1 MKRKNKKVVA
11 ESLPVSPEETIK
23 NARAE
28 LKDEDYSDLRIQKSE
43 ATPIPQTKPVAAT
56 PAPQNVQ
63 KTTAPAEVANPV
75 EYAVMR
81 PVAGGLQPIIAPR
94 GQVQLNPVVVPVAF
108 VPYAT
113 QNQPVLQ
120 IDNKPKQQ
128 QPLPEVKDQPLD
140 KKAARAAKRR
150 DKKPEFV
157 QDDSAAEK
165 AIRKTKTKNRV
176 FAAILFVITLGF
188 FAFVVLNHFADKLKI
203 TSIALAPGE
212 PDIIAGWMS
221 FKADNLVAQIPLF
234 LYTAICAIAL
244 ATLIV
249 EFVGLCNGHGYHIWI
264 SALILFVLTVAG
276 SLICAT
282 VPAFK
287 GLNVPLNP
295 IAEGS
300 YVWRLA
306 MVSVVFL
313 IFALCF
319 IPRKPK
325 FDNDDD
331 LSDLI

>member
-1 MKRKNKKVVA
+1 
-11 ESLPVSPEETIK
+11 
-23 NARAE
+23 
-28 LKDEDYSDLRIQKSE
+28 
-43 ATPIPQTKPVAAT
+43 
-56 PAPQNVQ
+56 
-63 KTTAPAEVANPV
+63 
-75 EYAVMR
+75 MR

-157 QDDSAAEK
+157 GDDLSAEK
-165 AIRKTKTKNRV
+165 AIKKTKAKNRA

-188 FAFVVLNHFADKLKI
+188 FAFVILNHFAAELKI
-203 TSIALAPGE
+203 TSLALAPGE
-212 PDIIAGWMS
+212 PDIIAGWMNFNTS
-221 FKADNLVAQIPLF
+221 NLIAQVPLF
-234 LYTAICAIAL
+234 LYTVVCAIAL

-264 SALILFVLTVAG
+264 SALILFVFTVAG
-276 SLICAT
+276 AVICAT

-287 GLNVPLNP
+287 ALNVPLNP
-295 IAEGS
+295 IAKGS
-300 YVWRLA
+300 FVWRLA

>member
-1 MKRKNKKVVA
+1 MKRKNKKEVA
-11 ESLPVSPEETIK
+11 ESLPVSAEETIK

-28 LKDEDYSDLRIQKSE
+28 LKDEDFSDLRIQKSE
-43 ATPIPQTKPVAAT
+43 ATPIPQGKPAAA
-56 PAPQNVQ
+56 PAPQNIQ
-63 KTTAPAEVANPV
+63 KTTPPEVANPV

-120 IDNKPKQQ
+120 IDSKPKQEQ
-128 QPLPEVKDQPLD
+128 KPLPEVKDQPLD
-140 KKAARAAKRR
+140 KKAARAAKRN

-157 QDDSAAEK
+157 EDDRTAEK
-165 AIRKTKTKNRV
+165 AIKKTKTKNRV

-188 FAFVVLNHFADKLKI
+188 FAFVVLNHFAADLKI
-203 TSIALAPGE
+203 TSLALAPGE
-212 PDIIAGWMS
+212 PDIIAGWMNFDAS
-221 FKADNLVAQIPLF
+221 DLAAQIPLF
-234 LYTAICAIAL
+234 IYTVICAIAL

-276 SLICAT
+276 ALVCAT

-295 IAEGS
+295 IAKGS

-306 MVSVVFL
+306 MVSLVFL
-313 IFALCF
+313 IFALFF
-319 IPRKPK
+319 IPKKPK
-325 FDNDDD
+325 IEKDDD
-331 LSDLI
+331 FSDLI

>member
-11 ESLPVSPEETIK
+11 ESLPVNAEETIK

-28 LKDEDYSDLRIQKSE
+28 MKDEDFSELRIQKSE
-43 ATPIPQTKPVAAT
+43 ATPIPQGKPAAAA
-56 PAPQNVQ
+56 PAPQNAQ
-63 KTTAPAEVANPV
+63 KVPPEVANPV

-128 QPLPEVKDQPLD
+128 QSLPEVKDQPLD

-157 QDDSAAEK
+157 GDDLSAEN
-165 AIRKTKTKNRV
+165 AIKKTKAKNRA

-188 FAFVVLNHFADKLKI
+188 FAFVILNHFADKLKI
-203 TSIALAPGE
+203 TSLALAPGE
-212 PDIIAGWMS
+212 PDIIAGWMNFNTS
-221 FKADNLVAQIPLF
+221 NLIAQVPLF
-234 LYTAICAIAL
+234 LYTVVCAIAL

-249 EFVGLCNGHGYHIWI
+249 EFVGLCNGRGYHIWI

-276 SLICAT
+276 AVICAT

-287 GLNVPLNP
+287 ALNVPLNP
-295 IAEGS
+295 IAKGS
-300 YVWRLA
+300 FVWRLA